1 VSGASYLTNELCD
14 PSTERSAGPQQLAV
28 GWRNGEGT
36 DSPPLLSNKGLR
48 TRGVEGKVKSRSPLL
63 AENISSCARD
73 PPRHT
78 VPPWHRHVVSDRER
92 AREFGVPASHGV
104 PPTALTNVPSKFQQK
119 GRRRLWEK
127 RQTVLVQS
135 QDITVCVRHNGRSR
149 WPRGLRRR
157 FWPIGCWDRGSE
169 SRSRH
174 GFLSL
179 RFCVVLSCIGRGLCD
194 GLITRPKE
202 FPVWGGQC
210 PCKDC
215 GATDGNDDDVRH
227 NEHFS

>member
-36 DSPPLLSNKGLR
+36 DSPPLLSNKG

-104 PPTALTNVPSKFQQK
+104 PPPPQTYRQSFSRKEGGDCEKK
-119 GRRRLWEK
+119 GRL
-127 RQTVLVQS
+127 
-135 QDITVCVRHNGRSR
+135 
-149 WPRGLRRR
+149 
-157 FWPIGCWDRGSE
+157 F
-169 SRSRH
+169 
-174 GFLSL
+174 
-179 RFCVVLSCIGRGLCD
+179 
-194 GLITRPKE
+194 
-202 FPVWGGQC
+202 
-210 PCKDC
+210 
-215 GATDGNDDDVRH
+215 
-227 NEHFS
+227 